1 MATNK
6 ETVEASLVFSN
17 ILVLGFIFSYLLM
30 LGFGNFEAGKA
41 FEDFIP
47 FGLFLALYKASTK
60 NA

>member
-17 ILVLGFIFSYLLM
+17 ILVLGFIFSWLLM
-30 LGFGNFEAGKA
+30 LGFGNFDANKG

-47 FGLFLALYKASTK
+47 FGLFLALYKGALK